1 MQSVLEVLGELGK
14 AVDPIMIEFLLKD
27 ASPEFQEAVLYQI
40 KMGGKRIRPALTVAS
55 CLAAGGN
62 IQDSL
67 HAAAAVELAH
77 NYSLILDDI
86 IDHSELRRGLPT
98 VWKKY
103 GISTAI
109 LVAVHYRET
118 ISQVL
123 NHTRDPKL
131 FNEILAETIKLLTDG
146 ERLDILF
153 EQAGRSDEPYIL
165 ENRYRKV
172 TLEDYLKM
180 IERKTAKLIET
191 SCVFGALSAHADKN
205 IVDALKQYGY
215 NLGMAFQIGDDVI
228 DIFGVEEK
236 TGKKVGGD
244 IKEHKLGNI
253 VVLLAV
259 EELESSEKEQVLS
272 VLRKDDVSWEEVSHV
287 IKLISKTSARQ
298 KAEKLKKEYVDK
310 AVNALEVLPRGK
322 YRDILLELASFIEK
336 RDF

>member
-1 MQSVLEVLGELGK
+1 MQPVLDVLGELGK
-14 AVDPIMIEFLLKD
+14 AVDPVMTEFLVKN
-27 ASPEFQEAVLYQI
+27 ASPEFHEAVLYQI
-40 KMGGKRIRPALTVAS
+40 RMGGKRVRPALTIAC
-55 CLAAGGN
+55 CLAVNGKM
-62 IQDSL
+62 QDAL

-98 VWKKY
+98 LWKKY

-123 NHTRDPKL
+123 NHTVDPAL
-131 FNEILAETIKLLTDG
+131 FNEIMAETIKLLTDG

-153 EQAGRSDEPYIL
+153 EQAGRTDEPYVL
-165 ENRYRKV
+165 ENRYKKV
-172 TLEDYLKM
+172 NLNDYLCM

-191 SCVFGALSAHADKN
+191 SCVFGALSARASEGLVK
-205 IVDALKQYGY
+205 ALREYGY
-215 NLGMAFQIGDDVI
+215 NLGMAFQIGDDII
-228 DIFGVEEK
+228 DIFGKEEK

-253 VVLLAV
+253 VVLLAL
-259 EELESSEKEQVLS
+259 EELGPSDKERVLS
-272 VLRKDDVSWEEVSHV
+272 ILRKDDVSWEEVSQA
-287 IKLISKTSARQ
+287 IEIFSKTNARE
-298 KAEKLKKEYVDK
+298 KAEKMRKEFVSK
-310 AVNALEVLPRGK
+310 AMISLQLLPQGE
-322 YRDILLELASFIEK
+322 YRDILLELAEFIEK